1 MQFLAAALL
10 LMLPLNGDAVGPT
23 PAATDA
29 TGGLSG
35 RPAVA
40 VSTPVPR
47 AIRQIDAIMFGA
59 FDPMD
64 VELSI
69 SPLAAYLAGD
79 PGEPVPIQEYS
90 MRRWGNA
97 GLAGGWQDTYQV
109 QFAVM
114 IDLQKGDHIIALDLP
129 STARLAGSRAAD
141 GPVAYYER
149 PGVIQRSVLSA
160 GAARWAAN
168 VLAAPP
174 EGDFNE
180 DGVVDAF
187 DFATWQTGFGDTFD
201 GSNLLQW
208 QRGGGIGAAY
218 APVPEANGMIATYL
232 LLCIAAAY
240 WRD

>member
-1 MQFLAAALL
+1 MNRLLVLL
-10 LMLPLNGDAVGPT
+10 LLPMSGDAVGPL
-23 PAATDA
+23 PAVTDA

-47 AIRQIDAIMFGA
+47 AVRQIEAIMFGT

-79 PGEPVPIQEYS
+79 RGEPVPIQEYA

-97 GLAGGWQDTYQV
+97 GLAGGWKDTYRV

-114 IDLQKGDHIIALDLP
+114 IDLAKGDHIIALDLP
-129 STARLAGSRAAD
+129 NTARLAGSRATE

-174 EGDFNE
+174 EGDFDEN
-180 DGVVDAF
+180 GVVDAF
-187 DFATWQTGFGDTFD
+187 DFATWETGYGSTFD
-201 GSNLLQW
+201 GANLLQW
-208 QRGGGIGAAY
+208 QRGGGSGAAY
-218 APVPEANGMIATYL
+218 APVPEASGSIAAYL
-232 LLCIAAAY
+232 LVCIAATF